1 MAEYKIKGGHA
12 ISDEEIEHLGE
23 ACDDGD
29 YPGELGEWIVR
40 PEVNREMPDRSGSAM
55 HGSVESSDLRRCQA

>member
-12 ISDEEIEHLGE
+12 VSDEEIERLGE
-23 ACDDGD
+23 ACNDGD
-29 YPGELGEWIVR
+29 YPGEPGEWIVR

>member
-12 ISDEEIEHLGE
+12 VSDQEIERLGE
-23 ACDDGD
+23 ACNDGD
-29 YPGELGEWIVR
+29 YPREPGEWIVR
-40 PEVNREMPDRSGSAM
+40 SEVNREMPDRSGSAM